1 MVVPIVIA
9 RSFWMCD
16 YQLYIAILRTRMYS
30 ATVVQGESFEGFALR
45 SNATFMRICGA
56 EIKEEL
62 YTKRL

>member
-1 MVVPIVIA
+1 
-9 RSFWMCD
+9 
-16 YQLYIAILRTRMYS
+16 MYS